1 MAEGVARLGT
11 WLPFGQ
17 AVRLLEF
24 FWGIVVSESSVR
36 RQAGAAYVA
45 VQEAERQQIERG
57 EVAVPPGPEVQ
68 QLSLDGAMVPLVG
81 GNWGEVKTA
90 VIGTVTTRPSRE
102 DPEVQTE
109 DLSYFSRLAE
119 VATFTQEVGGELALR
134 GIQTAGTVVAVSD
147 GAPWIQ
153 GVVDTYRRDAVRV
166 LNFPHAVEHLHAA
179 SQATWGMGSDQ
190 ARTWTATQA
199 HTLKHDDPEEVLAAV
214 RQLPISDA
222 TDPGTAVAIRT
233 STLTYLSTRRD
244 QIQYPTFRS
253 LGYPIGSGAVESANK
268 LTVEA
273 RLKGSGMH
281 WARAHVNPLLALR
294 TVACADRWTSAWLR
308 ICQHLRQRR
317 QARRHPHAAPTL
329 PHPASLPPLSAA
341 AVKPVVG
348 RTPPRPTTI
357 HRPPRQHPP
366 LARHHPL
373 HRQPRHNQ
381 ASSLSRKYLADTHGQ
396 VAVDHGSLL
405 IVDASLSNHP
415 NDHAEVEPTL
425 AAIPPA
431 LGTPAAATRD
441 AGYFGPATREAL
453 AQRGIEPYI
462 ATGRDP

>member
-1 MAEGVARLGT
+1 MACARPVRSGFSPLDRELELLPGELSPTVAEGVARLGT

-36 RQAGAAYVA
+36 RQTEAAGAAYVA

-81 GNWGEVKTA
+81 GDWGEVKTA

-102 DPEVQTE
+102 GPEVQTE

-166 LNFPHAVEHLHAA
+166 LDFPHAVEHLHAA

-214 RQLPISDA
+214 RQLPVSNA
-222 TDPGTAVAIRT
+222 PDPGTAAAIRT
-233 STLTYLSTRRD
+233 STLTYLTTRRD

-281 WARAHVNPLLALR
+281 W
-294 TVACADRWTSAWLR
+294 
-308 ICQHLRQRR
+308 
-317 QARRHPHAAPTL
+317 
-329 PHPASLPPLSAA
+329 
-341 AVKPVVG
+341 
-348 RTPPRPTTI
+348 
-357 HRPPRQHPP
+357 
-366 LARHHPL
+366 
-373 HRQPRHNQ
+373 
-381 ASSLSRKYLADTHGQ
+381 
-396 VAVDHGSLL
+396 
-405 IVDASLSNHP
+405 
-415 NDHAEVEPTL
+415 
-425 AAIPPA
+425 
-431 LGTPAAATRD
+431 
-441 AGYFGPATREAL
+441 
-453 AQRGIEPYI
+453 
-462 ATGRDP
+462 